1 MTVAAEI
8 PRSCTLPAL
17 TEVAIVSTFSS
28 REAVVLR
35 LAFVHLDGMTLI
47 FPVKEIED
55 SAVNRAQL
63 HLALAMVS
71 YMSGSIGQ
79 SQAEAEAVLAE
90 PGLPTSLY
98 AAAEQSRLLALLAD
112 SNTPTRDTA
121 APAALLSRAA
131 LAWRDGC
138 VHETLDMLSVAM
150 RADTGSRHQHCYP
163 DLGLATVYAAL
174 GRFDDA
180 RTCVLSAADA
190 IALGRDPLWTA
201 APFVFLARIELA
213 RGRLEEAWTAAAA
226 GLATA
231 GELRTTAFDS
241 IGYDVLVTVAT
252 LRGELEEATRLHRR
266 WSSEPFAA
274 GLPFGTP
281 NPHWS
286 ALRLREAQGEAILGD
301 GPSGNAFDLVA
312 TDQSLL
318 IEEPAAAAWLIRAA
332 RRAGDE
338 VRADTVLMTMER
350 LVAAN
355 PGYPT
360 VVAAAAHA
368 RGIGASDPESLAA
381 AATDHRSPWARA
393 SAAEDSAEVR
403 AERGD
408 QPGAR
413 SWLERAAED
422 YLRCGAAR
430 DHARIRSRL
439 RDLGVRRRH
448 WSRQQR
454 PVSGWH
460 SLTETEHAVAELVAE
475 GLSNQKV
482 ATRMFLSR
490 HTVDFHLRHI
500 FRKLGIDS
508 RVVLTRLAL
517 EQAS

>member
-1 MTVAAEI
+1 MTLLSAVEE
-8 PRSCTLPAL
+8 TVEE
-17 TEVAIVSTFSS
+17 TEV
-28 REAVVLR
+28 
-35 LAFVHLDGMTLI
+35 
-47 FPVKEIED
+47 
-55 SAVNRAQL
+55 SAVDRAQL

-71 YMSGSIGQ
+71 YMSGSVGR

-90 PGLPTSLY
+90 PGLPASLY

-112 SNTPTRDTA
+112 GNPSTTGDRA
-121 APAALLSRAA
+121 APAALLCRAA
-131 LAWRDGC
+131 LAWRDGR
-138 VHETLDMLSVAM
+138 VDETLDMLSAAS
-150 RADTGSRHQHCYP
+150 RADTGSGHQHCYP
-163 DLGLATVYAAL
+163 RLGLATVYAAL
-174 GRFDDA
+174 GQFDDA
-180 RTCVLSAADA
+180 RTCVLGAADA
-190 IALGRDPLWTA
+190 IALGGDPLWTA
-201 APFVFLARIELA
+201 APSVFSARIELA
-213 RGRLEEAWTAAAA
+213 SGRLDEAWTAASA

-231 GELRTTAFDS
+231 GELRTTVFDP
-241 IGYDVLVTVAT
+241 IGYDVLISVAMV
-252 LRGELEEATRLHRR
+252 RGELEEATRLHRR
-266 WSSEPFAA
+266 WSTGSVAA

-281 NPHWS
+281 NPNWS
-286 ALRLREAQGEAILGD
+286 ALRLREAQGGAILGD

-318 IEEPAAAAWLIRAA
+318 IGEPAAAAWLIRAA
-332 RRAGDE
+332 RRAGNE
-338 VRADTVLMTMER
+338 ERADNVLMTMER
-350 LVAAN
+350 LAAAN

-368 RGIGASDPESLAA
+368 RGVATSDPESLAA

-408 QPGAR
+408 RTEAR
-413 SWLERAAED
+413 SWLERAAAD
-422 YLRCGAAR
+422 YLACGAAR

-439 RDLGVRRRH
+439 RDLGGRRRH

-500 FRKLGIDS
+500 FRKLGIES
-508 RVVLTRLAL
+508 RVVLTRITLEHA

>member
-1 MTVAAEI
+1 
-8 PRSCTLPAL
+8 
-17 TEVAIVSTFSS
+17 
-28 REAVVLR
+28 
-35 LAFVHLDGMTLI
+35 MTLT
-47 FPVKEIED
+47 FPAEEIES

-63 HLALAMVS
+63 HLAVAMVS
-71 YMSGSIGQ
+71 YMSGSLGR
-79 SQAEAEAVLAE
+79 SRAEAEAVLAE
-90 PGLPTSLY
+90 PGLPASLY

-112 SNTPTRDTA
+112 GDAPTTGDTA

-131 LAWRDGC
+131 IAWRNGC
-138 VHETLDMLSVAM
+138 VDETLDMLAAAIRV
-150 RADTGSRHQHCYP
+150 DTGSRHRRCYP
-163 DLGLATVYAAL
+163 GLGLASVYAAL
-174 GRFDDA
+174 GQFDDA

-190 IALGRDPLWTA
+190 IALGGDPLWTA
-201 APFVFLARIELA
+201 APSVFSARIELA
-213 RGRLEEAWTAAAA
+213 SGRLEEAWTAAAA

-231 GELRTTAFDS
+231 GELCTTVFDP
-241 IGYDVLVTVAT
+241 IGYDVLVTVAMV
-252 LRGELEEATRLHRR
+252 RGDLEEATRLHRR

-286 ALRLREAQGEAILGD
+286 ALRLREAQGGAILGD

-312 TDQSLL
+312 TDRSLFL
-318 IEEPAAAAWLIRAA
+318 EEPAAAAWLIRAA
-332 RRAGDE
+332 RRAGHGA
-338 VRADTVLMTMER
+338 RADNVLMTMEG
-350 LVAAN
+350 LAAAN

-368 RGIGASDPESLAA
+368 RGIATNDPESLAE
-381 AATDHRSPWARA
+381 AATVHRSPWARA
-393 SAAEDSAEVR
+393 SAAEDSAEFR

-408 QPGAR
+408 RALAR
-413 SWLERAAED
+413 SWLERAAEE

-430 DHARIRSRL
+430 DHARVRSRL

-448 WSRQQR
+448 WSHQQR
-454 PVSGWH
+454 PVSGWD

-482 ATRMFLSR
+482 AARMFLSR

-508 RVVLTRLAL
+508 RVVLTRIAL
-517 EQAS
+517 EHTEQAS